1 MRLIKWKTVILKKNN
16 SLFSTLHHHTKQA
29 SRFLLFF
36 FLLQAAAIKINA
48 YISMLRLTS
57 PGANELV
64 VTASGSRH

>member
-1 MRLIKWKTVILKKNN
+1 MRLIKWKTIILKKNN
-16 SLFSTLHHHTKQA
+16 SLVSTLHHHTKQA

-36 FLLQAAAIKINA
+36 LLQAATIKINA